1 MDNIELVNIILPYVA
16 TLLAGGGI
24 SWIFTIRYTR
34 KQEEANA
41 TKTSQEIYQALITD
55 LNSDRGRLIE
65 EKDQLR
71 GELSETQR
79 QVKRLDQRSNTLQNQ
94 VQLVNRKLNEVLPLT
109 CSAAPT
115 CETKRKL
122 TEQQLWW
129 NSQKAPEVPDVPEDE
144 DSTTPNS

>member
-1 MDNIELVNIILPYVA
+1 MDNIELVNIILPCIA
-16 TLLAGGGI
+16 SLFAGGGI

-55 LNSDRGRLIE
+55 LNSDRSRLIE

-71 GELSETQR
+71 GELNETQR
-79 QVKRLDQRSNTLQNQ
+79 QVKRLDQRSNTLQTQ

-109 CSAAPT
+109 CSIAPT
-115 CETKRKL
+115 CDTKRKL

-144 DSTTPNS
+144 DSTPNS

>member
-1 MDNIELVNIILPYVA
+1 MDIELINIIIPCIA
-16 TLLAGGGI
+16 SLLTGGGL

-55 LNSDRGRLIE
+55 LNTDRGRLIE

-129 NSQKAPEVPDVPEDE
+129 NSQKPSDVPEDSE
-144 DSTTPNS
+144 EETETPNS

>member
-1 MDNIELVNIILPYVA
+1 MDIELINIIIPCIA
-16 TLLAGGGI
+16 SLLTGGGL

-71 GELSETQR
+71 GELTETQR

-109 CSAAPT
+109 CSIAPT

-129 NSQKAPEVPDVPEDE
+129 NSQKAPEVPDIPEDE
-144 DSTTPNS
+144 DSTPNS

>member
-1 MDNIELVNIILPYVA
+1 MDNIELVNIILPCVA
-16 TLLAGGGI
+16 SLLAGGGI

-55 LNSDRGRLIE
+55 LNSDRARLIE

-71 GELSETQR
+71 GELAETQR
-79 QVKRLDQRSNTLQNQ
+79 QVKRLDQRSNTMQNQ
-94 VQLVNRKLNEVLPLT
+94 MQLVNRKLNEVLPLT
-109 CSAAPT
+109 CSFAPT
-115 CETKRKL
+115 CEKKRDL

-129 NSQKAPEVPDVPEDE
+129 NSQNAPEVPEIPEDE
-144 DSTTPNS
+144 VINSNS

>member
-1 MDNIELVNIILPYVA
+1 MDIELINIIIPCIA
-16 TLLAGGGI
+16 SLLTGGGL

-71 GELSETQR
+71 GELTETQR

-109 CSAAPT
+109 CSIAPT
-115 CETKRKL
+115 CETKQKL

-129 NSQKAPEVPDVPEDE
+129 NSQKAPEVPDIPEDE
-144 DSTTPNS
+144 DSNPNS

>member
-55 LNSDRGRLIE
+55 LNTDRGRLIE

-129 NSQKAPEVPDVPEDE
+129 NSQKHSDVPEDSE
-144 DSTTPNS
+144 EETETPNS

>member
-1 MDNIELVNIILPYVA
+1 MDIELINIIIPCIA
-16 TLLAGGGI
+16 SLLTGGGL

-71 GELSETQR
+71 GELNETQR
-79 QVKRLDQRSNTLQNQ
+79 QVKRLDQRSNTLQTQ

-109 CSAAPT
+109 CSIAPS

-129 NSQKAPEVPDVPEDE
+129 NSQKAPEVPEVPEDE
-144 DSTTPNS
+144 VINP

>member
-1 MDNIELVNIILPYVA
+1 MDIELINIITPCIASLLTAAALSRIP
-16 TLLAGGGI
+16 TL
-24 SWIFTIRYTR
+24 RYTR
-34 KQEEANA
+34 TQEEANA

-71 GELSETQR
+71 GELNETQR
-79 QVKRLDQRSNTLQNQ
+79 QVKRLDQRSNTLQTQ

-109 CSAAPT
+109 CSIAPT

-129 NSQKAPEVPDVPEDE
+129 NSQKAPEVPDIPEDE
-144 DSTTPNS
+144 DSTPNS

>member
-1 MDNIELVNIILPYVA
+1 MDIELINSIIPCIA
-16 TLLAGGGI
+16 SLLTGGGL

-71 GELSETQR
+71 GELTETQR

-109 CSAAPT
+109 CSIAPT

-129 NSQKAPEVPDVPEDE
+129 NSQKAPEVPDIPEDE
-144 DSTTPNS
+144 DSTPNS

>member
-1 MDNIELVNIILPYVA
+1 MDIELINIIIPCIA
-16 TLLAGGGI
+16 SLLTGGGL

-71 GELSETQR
+71 GELTETQR

-109 CSAAPT
+109 CSIAPT

-129 NSQKAPEVPDVPEDE
+129 NSQKAPEVPDIPEYE
-144 DSTTPNS
+144 DSTPNS

>member
-1 MDNIELVNIILPYVA
+1 MDIELINIIIPCIA
-16 TLLAGGGI
+16 SLLTGGGL

-71 GELSETQR
+71 GELTETQR

-109 CSAAPT
+109 CSIAPT

-129 NSQKAPEVPDVPEDE
+129 NSQKAPEVPDIPEDE
-144 DSTTPNS
+144 DSNPNS

>member
-1 MDNIELVNIILPYVA
+1 MDIELINIIIPCIA
-16 TLLAGGGI
+16 SLLTGGGL

-71 GELSETQR
+71 GELTETQR

-129 NSQKAPEVPDVPEDE
+129 NSQKAPEVPEVPEDE
-144 DSTTPNS
+144 VINP

>member
-1 MDNIELVNIILPYVA
+1 MDIELINIIIPCIA
-16 TLLAGGGI
+16 SLLTGGGL

-71 GELSETQR
+71 GELTETQR

-109 CSAAPT
+109 CSIAPT
-115 CETKRKL
+115 CDTKRKL

-129 NSQKAPEVPDVPEDE
+129 NSQKAPEVPDIPEDE
-144 DSTTPNS
+144 DSTPNS

>member
-1 MDNIELVNIILPYVA
+1 MDIELINIIIPCIA
-16 TLLAGGGI
+16 SLLTGGGL

-71 GELSETQR
+71 GELTETQR

-109 CSAAPT
+109 CSIAPT

-129 NSQKAPEVPDVPEDE
+129 NSQKAPEVPEVPEDE
-144 DSTTPNS
+144 VINP

>member
-1 MDNIELVNIILPYVA
+1 MDIELINIIIPCIA
-16 TLLAGGGI
+16 SLLTGGGL

-71 GELSETQR
+71 GELTETQR

-129 NSQKAPEVPDVPEDE
+129 NSQKAPEVPDIPEDE
-144 DSTTPNS
+144 DSTPNS